1 MKNREIWHS
10 IIRKRSILWFST
22 WGLQTGVSPLTMAGA
37 YSAFANEGY
46 KTETHLITKI
56 VDSTGAIVVDNTKVK
71 KEQVITKDVAD
82 GITSM
87 LLGVFSSGSGS
98 THNQQAT

>member
-46 KTETHLITKI
+46 KTETHLITKS
-56 VDSTGAIVVDNTKVK
+56 STQLA
-71 KEQVITKDVAD
+71 Q
-82 GITSM
+82 
-87 LLGVFSSGSGS
+87 L
-98 THNQQAT
+98 

>member
-22 WGLQTGVSPLTMAGA
+22 WGITNGCFATNHGGA

-87 LLGVFSSGSGS
+87 LLGSLVLGAGS